1 MDSFQG
7 SSPRKFV
14 SFYLENP
21 REENQQT
28 SDPTFVQDPAEN
40 SNTNPELKN
49 QTEQQTS
56 SKEDGSDEDVN
67 EYADN
72 VVRLKE
78 GSTAS
83 GIEQTENMRAQTQQ
97 ILERASVDL
106 EKASQVRTS
115 TPIPVSQGEAHSTSL
130 TSLES
135 ALMVTATTEFS
146 EPELV
151 PVTTPLVREHSET
164 QLSAGEDTSSSIY
177 EVPALPG
184 LTTQGVLPTE
194 PSEAEKTEDEI
205 SRLGYHHT
213 QNVTLGDTES
223 GTEGGDESGPGTET
237 VLRVE
242 PGTSGHITGVP
253 VQELSGRSKA
263 ILKQFFDETP
273 PFSLPIGHP
282 TVAFSEPQLYHLLK
296 TLTNETLSQSF
307 TTMEKMVLGAVRG
320 APTTAQSRT
329 GHFRSRQRAQTSHP
343 RMDSDTS
350 EAGTES
356 HLYSGPPIPG
366 FSGASTGEDMTTN
379 YEEPDSAAEMAL
391 IADHDAESPGTPPL
405 PQGSQLSPLK
415 LELPVK

>member
-7 SSPRKFV
+7 SSPRKFI
-14 SFYLENP
+14 SFYTENP
-21 REENQQT
+21 REVNQQT
-28 SDPTFVQDPAEN
+28 PDPTFVQDPAEN
-40 SNTNPELKN
+40 SSTNPELKN
-49 QTEQQTS
+49 QSKQTS

-78 GSTAS
+78 GSTTS

-97 ILERASVDL
+97 ILEQASVGL

-115 TPIPVSQGEAHSTSL
+115 TPVPVSQGEAQSTSL

-135 ALMVTATTEFS
+135 ALIVTATTEFS
-146 EPELV
+146 LPELV

-177 EVPALPG
+177 EVPALSG

-194 PSEAEKTEDEI
+194 PIEAEKTSKDEI
-205 SRLGYHHT
+205 SRQGYHHT

-237 VLRVE
+237 VFRVE

-253 VQELSGRSKA
+253 VQELSGRSRA

-282 TVAFSEPQLYHLLK
+282 TVAFSEPQLYHKLK

-329 GHFRSRQRAQTSHP
+329 DHFRSRQ
-343 RMDSDTS
+343 
-350 EAGTES
+350 
-356 HLYSGPPIPG
+356 
-366 FSGASTGEDMTTN
+366 
-379 YEEPDSAAEMAL
+379 
-391 IADHDAESPGTPPL
+391 
-405 PQGSQLSPLK
+405 
-415 LELPVK
+415 